1 MRKYILFACFAFTLI
16 SCKKAEMTK
25 DEISVTEIELPA
37 STSDKAVS
45 SPDSSESQKNSEQ
58 KIVKNG
64 KLRFETTDF
73 GKTANK
79 IYTAVKKYKA
89 QIQTDN
95 EGKEYNSLTRNIV
108 IRVSNENF
116 ENILRDISTGIAY
129 FDQKEISSED
139 VTEQFID
146 LEARLKAKKELES
159 RYLELLKKAN
169 KISEILEIEKELVV
183 IREEIESKQGQ
194 LNYLQSRVSMSTLEI
209 TFYKQT
215 VETGV
220 TVSYGSKM
228 WNAIKGGVSWIPG
241 FFLGLLYIWPLIL
254 ISGLAFYYIRKRKK
268 NFKNKTE

>member
-1 MRKYILFACFAFTLI
+1 MKKYILFACLAFTLT
-16 SCKKAEMTK
+16 SCKKAEK
-25 DEISVTEIELPA
+25 SEADVSVAEVELPA
-37 STSDKAVS
+37 TESDKAVS
-45 SPDSSESQKNSEQ
+45 SADSTESKNTSEQ

-73 GKTANK
+73 EKTADK
-79 IYTAVKKYKA
+79 IYTAVKKYKG

-95 EGKEYNSLTRNIV
+95 EVKDYNSITRNIV
-108 IRVSNENF
+108 IRVSNEDF
-116 ENILRDISTGIAY
+116 ENILKDITTGVAY

-169 KISEILEIEKELVV
+169 KISEILEIEKELVL

-194 LNYLQSRVSMSTLEI
+194 LNYLQNRVSMSTLEI

-215 VETGV
+215 TETGV

-228 WNAIKGGVSWIPG
+228 WNALKGGVSWMPG
-241 FFLGLLYIWPLIL
+241 FFLGLLYIWPLLL
-254 ISGLAFYYIRKRKK
+254 IAALVFYYLRKRKK
-268 NFKNKTE
+268 NSKN

>member
-1 MRKYILFACFAFTLI
+1 MKKYLLFACLTFTLT
-16 SCKKAEMTK
+16 SCKKTEESAEM
-25 DEISVTEIELPA
+25 ISVSEVQMPATEAEKGIS
-37 STSDKAVS
+37 ST
-45 SPDSSESQKNSEQ
+45 DSSESSNTSEQ
-58 KIVKNG
+58 KIVKNA
-64 KLRFETTDF
+64 KLRFETVDF
-73 GKTANK
+73 EKTADR
-79 IYTAVKKYKA
+79 IYTAVKKHKA

-95 EGKEYNSLTRNIV
+95 EGKDYNSITRNIV

-116 ENILRDISTGIAY
+116 ENILKDITTGVTY

-169 KISEILEIEKELVV
+169 KISEILEIEKELVL

-194 LNYLQSRVSMSTLEI
+194 LNYLQNRVSMSTLEI

-215 VETGV
+215 TETGV

-228 WNAIKGGVSWIPG
+228 WNAVKGGVSWIPS
-241 FFLGLLYIWPLIL
+241 FFLGLLYI
-254 ISGLAFYYIRKRKK
+254 
-268 NFKNKTE
+268 

>member
-1 MRKYILFACFAFTLI
+1 MKKYILFACLAFTLT
-16 SCKKAEMTK
+16 SCKKAEK
-25 DEISVTEIELPA
+25 SEADVSVTEVELPA
-37 STSDKAVS
+37 TESDKAVS
-45 SPDSSESQKNSEQ
+45 SANSSETSNASEQ

-73 GKTANK
+73 DKTANK

-95 EGKEYNSLTRNIV
+95 EGKDYNSITRNIV
-108 IRVSNENF
+108 VRVSNENF
-116 ENILRDISTGIAY
+116 ENILRDITTGVAY
-129 FDQKEISSED
+129 FDQKEISSGD

-159 RYLELLKKAN
+159 RYLDLLKKAN
-169 KISEILEIEKELVV
+169 KISEILEIEKELVL

-194 LNYLQSRVSMSTLEI
+194 LNYLQNRVSMSTLEI

-215 VETGV
+215 TETGV

-228 WNAIKGGVSWIPG
+228 WNSVKGGVSWMPA
-241 FFLGLLYIWPLIL
+241 FFLGLLYIWPLLL
-254 ISGLAFYYIRKRKK
+254 IAALAFYYLRKRKK
-268 NFKNKTE
+268 NLQN